1 MALTLFKCLKKFFDL
16 TELLSGTQYSTA
28 NLFYK
33 GFCEIKD
40 LIDQWCVHEKFV
52 IRRMVVAM
60 SEKFEKYWKVSNIAL
75 AVACFLDP
83 RYKKILIEFYM
94 KKFHGDSYK
103 VHVDDFVRVI
113 RKLYQFYSSC
123 TPSAPKTKTTTND
136 STDDTLMENEDDEF
150 QNYLHEL
157 KDYDQVESNEL
168 DKYMSEPL
176 LKHSGQFDILSWWR
190 GRVAEY
196 PILTQIARDVLAIQ
210 VSTVASES
218 AFSAGGRV
226 VDPYRNRL
234 GSEIVEALICTKDW
248 VAASRKGECIYV
260 IMKFQFIVI
269 QQLFYLY

>member
-33 GFCEIKD
+33 GFYEIKD

-113 RKLYQFYSSC
+113 RKLYQFYSSYS
-123 TPSAPKTKTTTND
+123 PSAPKTKTTTND
-136 STDDTLMENEDDEF
+136 SIDDTLMENEDDEF
-150 QNYLHEL
+150 QTIC
-157 KDYDQVESNEL
+157 
-168 DKYMSEPL
+168 MS
-176 LKHSGQFDILSWWR
+176 
-190 GRVAEY
+190 
-196 PILTQIARDVLAIQ
+196 
-210 VSTVASES
+210 
-218 AFSAGGRV
+218 
-226 VDPYRNRL
+226 
-234 GSEIVEALICTKDW
+234 
-248 VAASRKGECIYV
+248 
-260 IMKFQFIVI
+260 
-269 QQLFYLY
+269 

>member
-1 MALTLFKCLKKFFDL
+1 
-16 TELLSGTQYSTA
+16 
-28 NLFYK
+28 
-33 GFCEIKD
+33 
-40 LIDQWCVHEKFV
+40 
-52 IRRMVVAM
+52 
-60 SEKFEKYWKVSNIAL
+60 
-75 AVACFLDP
+75 
-83 RYKKILIEFYM
+83 
-94 KKFHGDSYK
+94 
-103 VHVDDFVRVI
+103 
-113 RKLYQFYSSC
+113 
-123 TPSAPKTKTTTND
+123 
-136 STDDTLMENEDDEF
+136 MENEDDEF